1 MTSVV
6 LATTRTVESNRRA
19 AIAQLARIETLSML
33 RRVSIWIGIALSLA
47 FVVTGALAEEDWSS
61 QKYQSLVPL
70 GVFPMTMATY
80 VAGVRSGNRDRSSH
94 GGALADEAPLGG
106 DQRTVARL
114 ASLIVPVGFV
124 VLVMIAI
131 SVGSR
136 IEGGFRVGDGRFRTD
151 TAVHSVVEL
160 LQPPLVVVVV
170 GAAAIALG
178 RWVVRPGPALVVGV
192 VVLFATGS
200 AYWMWNAGYAYA
212 TALMQVHPL
221 GDLDVAHIPTVFL
234 HDLYLLGLVVLF
246 VGLSLRGASR
256 LRLVMG
262 GVMLAVLSVAAQ
274 LAVSPL

>member
-6 LATTRTVESNRRA
+6 LAATRTVEANRRA

-33 RRVSIWIGIALSLA
+33 RRVSIWIGVALSISY
-47 FVVTGALAEEDWSS
+47 VVIGAQAQEDWSS

-70 GVFPMTMATY
+70 GVFPMTMATF
-80 VAGVRSGNRDRSSH
+80 VAGVRSGNRDRSIR
-94 GGALADEAPLGG
+94 GALADEAPLGG
-106 DQRTVARL
+106 EQRTLARL

-124 VLVMIAI
+124 VLVMVAI

-151 TAVHSVVEL
+151 SAVHSVVEL
-160 LQPPLVVVVV
+160 LQPPLVVAVV
-170 GAAAIALG
+170 GAAAIAIG
-178 RWVVRPGPALVVGV
+178 RWVVRPGPAAVIGV
-192 VVLFATGS
+192 VVLFLTGS

-221 GDLDVAHIPTVFL
+221 EDLDVVHTPTVIL
-234 HDLYLLGLVVLF
+234 HDLYLLGLIGLF
-246 VGLSLRGASR
+246 AGLSLRGASR

-262 GVMLAVLSVAAQ
+262 GAVLAGLSVAAQ